1 MTSPEL
7 TFEESMQ
14 RLEEVVAALE
24 GGTLPLDQAM
34 ESYQEGVALVR
45 TCRERLWCAASLRM
59 PPEIPSWRKS
69 DESERNLSGN
79 IQAACRSCV

>member
-24 GGTLPLDQAM
+24 GGSLPLDQAM

-45 TCRERLWCAASLRM
+45 TCRERLSSAELVVRRLTEDAA
-59 PPEIPSWRKS
+59 
-69 DESERNLSGN
+69 GN
-79 IQAACRSCV
+79 PVVEEE

>member
-34 ESYQEGVALVR
+34 ESYQEGVALVH
-45 TCRERLWCAASLRM
+45 TCRERLSSAELVVRRLTEDAAGN
-59 PPEIPSWRKS
+59 PVVE
-69 DESERNLSGN
+69 EER
-79 IQAACRSCV
+79 

>member
-24 GGTLPLDQAM
+24 GGSLPLDQAM

-45 TCRERLWCAASLRM
+45 TCRERLSSAELVVRRLTEDAAGN
-59 PPEIPSWRKS
+59 PVVE
-69 DESERNLSGN
+69 EER
-79 IQAACRSCV
+79 

>member
-45 TCRERLWCAASLRM
+45 TCRERLSSAELVVRRLTEDAAGN
-59 PPEIPSWRKS
+59 PVVE
-69 DESERNLSGN
+69 EER
-79 IQAACRSCV
+79 

>member
-24 GGTLPLDQAM
+24 GGSLPLDQAM

-45 TCRERLWCAASLRM
+45 TCRERLSSAELVVRRLTEDAAEN
-59 PPEIPSWRKS
+59 PVVE
-69 DESERNLSGN
+69 EER
-79 IQAACRSCV
+79 